1 MEAGLFGFVLDEDGS
16 GSLVVEEYLPE
27 DEFEVVG
34 VHVLVR
40 LRDLVKAHISEV
52 ERGAEAVAGLRDGV
66 DIAAAL
72 EILYVLLRTQDGGDV
87 EAVMRQV
94 VSSKYIRPFVSNSIE
109 FAFSRGDEEWDG
121 VDERVHD
128 IVIVG
133 LDLYEPFAHGG
144 CIVPVL
150 GRSGQSDA
158 RGHLILDVLAV
169 IELSFVAERSAGV
182 GDKGVFDIAL
192 LGLRL
197 MAARIKSKKQRTKTY
212 MQICPCSF
220 SVAVFTLYSIWTTRS
235 HLWCL

>member
-16 GSLVVEEYLPE
+16 GSLVVEQYLSK

-34 VHVLVR
+34 VHVLMR
-40 LRDLVKAHISEV
+40 LRDLVEAHISEV

-72 EILYVLLRTQDGGDV
+72 EVLYILLRTQDGGDV

-121 VDERVHD
+121 VDERV
-128 IVIVG
+128 
-133 LDLYEPFAHGG
+133 
-144 CIVPVL
+144 
-150 GRSGQSDA
+150 
-158 RGHLILDVLAV
+158 HLILDVLAV